1 MEISNKLSYIYG
13 FISPILD
20 ILILAVLIYKAYD
33 FMSKT
38 NSIQILKAAIIVLIA
53 YAAAYFLKLNTVLW
67 LLNII
72 APGLII
78 AFAVIFQPEIRKI

>member
-53 YAAAYFLKLNTVLW
+53 YAAAYILKLNTI
-67 LLNII
+67 N
-72 APGLII
+72 
-78 AFAVIFQPEIRKI
+78 

>member
-38 NSIQILKAAIIVLIA
+38 NSIQILKAAIIVLIVGMTF
-53 YAAAYFLKLNTVLW
+53 YVN
-67 LLNII
+67 
-72 APGLII
+72 
-78 AFAVIFQPEIRKI
+78 EINLVFF

>member
-38 NSIQILKAAIIVLIA
+38 NSIQILKGFIYSLITRNILFSPVVTLIV
-53 YAAAYFLKLNTVLW
+53 
-67 LLNII
+67 
-72 APGLII
+72 
-78 AFAVIFQPEIRKI
+78 